1 MKKYINILSFA
12 IVGLNLFWQTF
23 LVGSVGAV
31 CDNQTDSNSCIVLS
45 PLPKVAN
52 TVASQSNTVAVVLNL
67 TFVILG
73 SVAVL
78 IMVLA
83 GFRYITS
90 SGKPEELAKAKD
102 TIIYAAVGIIVCIM
116 AVTIVSFVAGLIK

>member
-1 MKKYINILSFA
+1 MRRINWLLTMAIGILVIFQGLAFSFVFA
-12 IVGLNLFWQTF
+12 DT
-23 LVGSVGAV
+23 
-31 CDNQTDSNSCIVLS
+31 NSCISTDTSNCVNIS
-45 PLPKVAN
+45 PLP
-52 TVASQSNTVAVVLNL
+52 TTSTGSNTVGTLLNL
-67 TFVILG
+67 TFIILG

-102 TIIYAAVGIIVCIM
+102 TIIYAAVGIIICVF